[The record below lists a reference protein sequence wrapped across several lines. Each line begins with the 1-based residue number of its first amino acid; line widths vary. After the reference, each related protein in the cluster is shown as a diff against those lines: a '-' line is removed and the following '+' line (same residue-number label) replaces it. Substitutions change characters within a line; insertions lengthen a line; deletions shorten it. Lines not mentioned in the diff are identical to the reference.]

1 MFGSCE
7 YSRHE
12 MFICL
17 VHSGQKLTGD
27 SSTPV
32 TGTNKCN
39 RMVCFSSYKGYEEV
53 CPPAAAAPP
62 PPPPGPGDAHKS
74 ALAAKLAALTHKAH
88 NFQAS
93 RISSAA
99 GSRRGSVSEEP
110 PASAASAA
118 PPALCSAS
126 SGVSSGGSSGGGS
139 GDEAP
144 PPPPPPP
151 APPAPPPAVLEEP
164 ALRPSELRNRLV
176 ECYERPRRRRDFHS
190 PLTRRVL
197 QRGDAVR
204 LRAPA
209 GKTLSAP
216 APARSLSL
224 QCLPSAADF
233 RSAKTDLIEE
243 LKMSRD
249 ITGIRKLR
257 VERARRESL
266 QDHETFAEF
275 TKRFT
280 ADNFVDQVP
289 ERDAAG
295 NLIPAWKRQ
304 MLARRAAERARR
316 DLERELAGE
325 AERRR
330 AAAVPA
336 WKRQLLQRR
345 EDAENRLRE
354 SLYTPRV
361 SEREGGE
368 WRAFPAPAAG
378 QRALSIDNIT
388 LCYDTP
394 APAPAPAHPPRA
406 PSEAKLC
413 TDHYNG
419 HSMTNGK
426 HAEEEDSAKII
437 PWRAQLRKT
446 NSKLNLLE

>member
-1 MFGSCE
+1 MNASELKELRSLLRDLGGGS
-7 YSRHE
+7 H
-12 MFICL
+12 F
-17 VHSGQKLTGD
+17 HSPLT
-27 SSTPV
+27 SAV
-32 TGTNKCN
+32 
-39 RMVCFSSYKGYEEV
+39 V
-53 CPPAAAAPP
+53 AA
-62 PPPPGPGDAHKS
+62 
-74 ALAAKLAALTHKAH
+74 
-88 NFQAS
+88 
-93 RISSAA
+93 
-99 GSRRGSVSEEP
+99 RRGSAGPAADGDRSRAPNLVNKQPALPFVP
-110 PASAASAA
+110 PAFPHAA
-118 PPALCSAS
+118 PDRLIKPSEYLRTITAPCKR
-126 SGVSSGGSSGGGS
+126 
-139 GDEAP
+139 DEGAAEGT
-144 PPPPPPP
+144 PPPP
-151 APPAPPPAVLEEP
+151 APPAPPAPPIAP
-164 ALRPSELRNRLV
+164 ALPQPPPAHQPLAAISSAEL
-176 ECYERPRRRRDFHS
+176 C
-190 PLTRRVL
+190 
-197 QRGDAVR
+197 AVR

-209 GKTLSAP
+209 SKTLSAP

-406 PSEAKLC
+406 PSEAKMC